1 MRLPNGYGS
10 VYKMSGKRRRPYA
23 AVIVCGW
30 DDDGKPQR
38 KYLGYYATKK
48 DALAALANYN
58 AKPYK
63 IEDHGITLAALWER
77 WKEYRKERGKS
88 VPRSYDAAF
97 KRLKPLHDKPFIDIT
112 TLQLQSIIDACDKI
126 PSARIIKVLANLLY
140 KYAAVLDVT
149 TENRASVL
157 ETPSIKKS
165 TIHKP
170 YTHDE
175 MRELWQNLDDKAA
188 CFALITC
195 YTGMRPG
202 ELLQMKTKDVHLDER
217 YMVGGIKTVNGKNR
231 RIPIAKK
238 ILPLV
243 KRIYSDDREYFF
255 TRADGRPYASSST
268 IRKGFWA
275 ASPVPAI
282 QHHLPHDG
290 RHTCATA
297 LDDANIRRST
307 IQLILGHSS
316 QEIEERVYTHKTI
329 QQLLDAVDSI
339 LLD

>member
-10 VYKMSGKRRRPYA
+10 VYKMSGKRRRPFA
-23 AVIVCGW
+23 AVIVSGW

-231 RIPIAKK
+231 SIPIAKK

-329 QQLLDAVDSI
+329 QQLLAAVDSI